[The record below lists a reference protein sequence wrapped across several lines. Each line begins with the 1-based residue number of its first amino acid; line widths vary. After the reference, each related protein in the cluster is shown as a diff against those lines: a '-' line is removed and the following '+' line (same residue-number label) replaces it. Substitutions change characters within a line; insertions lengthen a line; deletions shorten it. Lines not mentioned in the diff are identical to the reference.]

1 MKKIISVFIIV
12 FSMLSVIML
21 SGCSSDAKKY
31 NTVLKYWAENI
42 NDIYAKV
49 SAEDLS
55 EGKSVV
61 EARLSA
67 VGINDY
73 EIDTDESDDT
83 LTVKFNRPDNI
94 KAEND
99 EDVINYEGDIANYL
113 TTQAAVT
120 FRPGNEYLEEAYD
133 DNGNPVYRIPSGKTG
148 KVLMDGSMVKS
159 ARSEIQ
165 QNGDTAEPVVLLEFT
180 AEGTEKFK
188 NLTERY
194 TNKII
199 SIWLDDEMLAA
210 PTVQVPITD
219 GQVIVSGNFTIEEAT
234 KLANQIKSG
243 ALPFALRSITAKSP

>member
-1 MKKIISVFIIV
+1 
-12 FSMLSVIML
+12 MLSVIML
-21 SGCSSDAKKY
+21 SGCSSDAEKY

-42 NDIYAKV
+42 NDIYAQV

-61 EARLSA
+61 KARLSA

-73 EIDTDESDDT
+73 EIDTDESDGT
-83 LTVKFNRPDNI
+83 FTVKFNRLDNN
-94 KAEND
+94 KADDD
-99 EDVINYEGDIANYL
+99 EGEISYDGDIAKYL
-113 TTQAAVT
+113 SARAYVT
-120 FRPGNEYLEEAYD
+120 FRPGNEHLSTEYD
-133 DNGNPVYRIPSGKTG
+133 DNGNPVYTTPTDETET
-148 KVLMDGSMVKS
+148 VLMDSSMLKS
-159 ARSEIQ
+159 AKSEIR

-180 AEGTEKFK
+180 ADGTEKFK
-188 NLTERY
+188 SLTERY

-234 KLANQIKSG
+234 KIANQINSG
-243 ALPFALRSITAKSP
+243 TLPFTLRHEGDML

>member
-1 MKKIISVFIIV
+1 MKKTISAFIII

-21 SGCSSDAKKY
+21 SGCSSDAEKY

-42 NDIYAKV
+42 NDIYANV

-67 VGINDY
+67 VGITDY
-73 EIDTDESDDT
+73 EIDTDESDGT
-83 LTVKFNRPDNI
+83 FTVKFNRPDNN
-94 KAEND
+94 KADDDD
-99 EDVINYEGDIANYL
+99 EGEISYDGDIAKYL
-113 TTQAAVT
+113 SARAYVT
-120 FRPGNEYLEEAYD
+120 FRPGNEHLGTEYD
-133 DNGNPVYRIPSGKTG
+133 DDGNPVYTTPTDETKT
-148 KVLMDGSMVKS
+148 VLMDGSVIKS
-159 ARSEIQ
+159 AKSEIRH
-165 QNGDTAEPVVLLEFT
+165 NGDTAEPVLLLEFT

-188 NLTERY
+188 TLTERY

-199 SIWLDDEMLAA
+199 SIWLDDVMLAA

-234 KLANQIKSG
+234 KIANQIKSG
-243 ALPFALRSITAKSP
+243 ALPFALRQE

>member
-1 MKKIISVFIIV
+1 MKKTISTFIII

-31 NTVLKYWAENI
+31 NTVLTFHTVDAYEYK
-42 NDIYAKV
+42 DLDV
-49 SAEDLS
+49 SAEELS
-55 EGKSVV
+55 AEKAVI

-67 VGINDY
+67 IGITDY

-133 DNGNPVYRIPSGKTG
+133 DNGNPVYRIPSGKTE

-165 QNGDTAEPVVLLEFT
+165 QNGDTAEPVIVLEFT

-188 NLTERY
+188 SLTERY

-219 GQVIVSGNFTIEEAT
+219 GQVIVSGDFTIEEAT
-234 KLANQIKSG
+234 KLANQINSG
-243 ALPFALRSITAKSP
+243 TLPYPLE

>member
-1 MKKIISVFIIV
+1 MKKTISAFIII

-73 EIDTDESDDT
+73 EIDTDESDGT
-83 LTVKFNRPDNI
+83 FTVKFNRPDNN
-94 KAEND
+94 KADDD
-99 EDVINYEGDIANYL
+99 EGEISYDDDIAKFL
-113 TTQAAVT
+113 SARADVT
-120 FRPGNEYLEEAYD
+120 FRLGNEYSVEEID
-133 DNGNPVYRIPSGKTG
+133 ENGSTYLYPSGITEV
-148 KVLMDGSMVKS
+148 VLMDCSMVNS

-165 QNGDTAEPVVLLEFT
+165 QNGDTAEPVVLIELSSEG
-180 AEGTEKFK
+180 AERFK
-188 NLTERY
+188 ILTEIL
-194 TNKII
+194 TNRII
-199 SIWLDDEMLAA
+199 SIWLDDVMLAA
-210 PTVQVPITD
+210 PTVQAPITD
-219 GQVIVSGNFTIEEAT
+219 GHAIVSGNFTIEEAT
-234 KLANQIKSG
+234 KIANQINSG
-243 ALPFALRSITAKSP
+243 TLPFTLRHEGDML

>member
-12 FSMLSVIML
+12 FSMLSVFML

-73 EIDTDESDDT
+73 EIDTDESDGT
-83 LTVKFNRPDNI
+83 FTVKFNRPDNN
-94 KAEND
+94 KADD
-99 EDVINYEGDIANYL
+99 EGEISYDDDIAKFL
-113 TTQAAVT
+113 SARADVT
-120 FRPGNEYLEEAYD
+120 FRLGNEYSVEEID
-133 DNGNPVYRIPSGKTG
+133 ENGSTYLYPSGITEV
-148 KVLMDGSMVKS
+148 VLMDGSMVKS

-180 AEGTEKFK
+180 AEGAEKFK
-188 NLTERY
+188 SLTEKY
-194 TNKII
+194 TGKII

-234 KLANQIKSG
+234 EIANQINSG
-243 ALPFALRSITAKSP
+243 SLPFTLRHEGDML